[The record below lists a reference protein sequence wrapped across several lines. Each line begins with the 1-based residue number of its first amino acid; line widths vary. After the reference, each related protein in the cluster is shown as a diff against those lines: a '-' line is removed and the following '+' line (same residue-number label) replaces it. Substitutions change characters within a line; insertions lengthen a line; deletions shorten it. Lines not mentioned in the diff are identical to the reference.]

1 VRHFHYNEVFSTF
14 RAGVVILRVQKNL
27 QKLGVELPGEDPILD
42 NLCTRR
48 LADLLGL
55 PPPGTSRVV
64 PSRSVS
70 GTVQLS
76 LTGPGGGDW
85 VVVSEAGRTTRR
97 AGRAEAPD
105 ATVVVPAADWA
116 AIRRGEVNPFNAW
129 TSGRLRVTG
138 DATLYQQLA
147 AAIARTWGDDATP
160 KEDRQ

>member
-1 VRHFHYNEVFSTF
+1 MLSLDVDL
-14 RAGVVILRVQKNL
+14 LRVQKNL
-27 QKLGVELPGEDPILD
+27 QRLGVELPGEDPILD
-42 NLCTRR
+42 NLCTRG

-55 PPPGTSRVV
+55 PPPGTSRAV

-76 LTGPGGGDW
+76 FTGPGGDW

-116 AIRRGEVNPFNAW
+116 AIRRGEQNPFNAW

-147 AAIARTWGDDATP
+147 DALVRAWGDDATP